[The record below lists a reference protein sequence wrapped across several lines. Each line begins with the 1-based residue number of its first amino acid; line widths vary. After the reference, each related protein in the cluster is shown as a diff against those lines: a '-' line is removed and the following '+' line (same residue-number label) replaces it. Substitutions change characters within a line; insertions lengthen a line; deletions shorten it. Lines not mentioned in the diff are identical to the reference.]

1 MHKTKK
7 MSLNSIFHYFIPKD
21 KKFFP
26 LFEDASANLM
36 QLATKLN
43 EALNT
48 TDLELRNSLIKE
60 IENLEHRGDE
70 ITHEI
75 FVELSKN
82 FITPFDREDIHALA
96 SALDDVAD
104 YIHGSANR
112 ILLYNLTNITEPIKK
127 LAELTLQGCKDLHIA
142 IKELKDLK
150 NIRNVSDSCVRINS
164 MENQADYVFDM
175 AVADLFKNEKDAIEL
190 IKMKEVLSALET
202 ATDKCEDA
210 ANVME
215 SIIVKNA

>member
-1 MHKTKK
+1 
-7 MSLNSIFHYFIPKD
+7 MSLNSIFQYFVPKD

-26 LFEDASANLM
+26 LFENASSNLINISDALLEAVN
-36 QLATKLN
+36 TNDIEHRN
-43 EALNT
+43 E
-48 TDLELRNSLIKE
+48 LIKK
-60 IENLEHRGDE
+60 IETLEHRGDE

-96 SALDDVAD
+96 TAIDDIAD
-104 YIHGSANR
+104 YVHGSANR
-112 ILLYNLTNITEPIKK
+112 MLLYNVKHVNDSVRK
-127 LAELTLQGCKDLHIA
+127 LAELISQGCKDIDRA

-150 NIRNVSDSCVRINS
+150 NIRNVTDSCVRINS

-190 IKMKEVLSALET
+190 FKMKELLSAMET

-215 SIIVKNA
+215 SIIVKHA

>member
-1 MHKTKK
+1 
-7 MSLNSIFHYFIPKD
+7 MSLNSIFQYFLPKD

-26 LFEDASANLM
+26 LFESASANLIT
-36 QLATKLN
+36 LSNYLV
-43 EALNT
+43 EAVNAS
-48 TDLELRNSLIKE
+48 DLEHRNELIKK
-60 IENLEHRGDE
+60 IDDLEHRGDE

-75 FVELSKN
+75 FLELSKN

-96 SALDDVAD
+96 SAIDDVAD

-112 ILLYNLTNITEPIKK
+112 MLLYNLNYTTDPIKK
-127 LAELTLQGCKDLHIA
+127 LAELISQGCKDIDKA
-142 IKELKDLK
+142 VKELKDLK
-150 NIRNVSDSCVRINS
+150 HIRNVTDSCVRINS

-175 AVADLFKNEKDAIEL
+175 AVADLFKNETNAIEL
-190 IKMKEVLSALET
+190 FKMKEILSALET

-215 SIIVKNA
+215 SIIVKHA

>member
-1 MHKTKK
+1 
-7 MSLNSIFHYFIPKD
+7 MSLNSIFQYFLPKD

-26 LFEDASANLM
+26 LFESASANLIT
-36 QLATKLN
+36 LSNYLVEAVNASDLDHRN
-43 EALNT
+43 E
-48 TDLELRNSLIKE
+48 LIKK
-60 IENLEHRGDE
+60 IDDLEHRGDE

-75 FVELSKN
+75 FLELSKN

-96 SALDDVAD
+96 SAIDDVAD

-112 ILLYNLTNITEPIKK
+112 MLLYNLNYTTDPIKK
-127 LAELTLQGCKDLHIA
+127 LAELISQGCKDIDKA
-142 IKELKDLK
+142 VKELKDLK
-150 NIRNVSDSCVRINS
+150 HIRNVTDSCVRINS

-175 AVADLFKNEKDAIEL
+175 AVADLFKNETNAIEL
-190 IKMKEVLSALET
+190 FKMKEILSALET

-215 SIIVKNA
+215 SIIVKHA

>member
-1 MHKTKK
+1 
-7 MSLNSIFHYFIPKD
+7 MSLNSIFQYFLPKD

-26 LFEDASANLM
+26 LFESASSNLIT
-36 QLATKLN
+36 LSNYLLEAVNATDIEHRN
-43 EALNT
+43 E
-48 TDLELRNSLIKE
+48 LIKK
-60 IENLEHRGDE
+60 IDDLEHRGDE

-75 FVELSKN
+75 FLELSKN

-96 SALDDVAD
+96 SAIDDVAD

-112 ILLYNLTNITEPIKK
+112 MLLYNLNHTTDPIKK
-127 LAELTLQGCKDLHIA
+127 LAELISQGCKDIDKA
-142 IKELKDLK
+142 VKELKDLK
-150 NIRNVSDSCVRINS
+150 HIRNVTDSCVRINS

-175 AVADLFKNEKDAIEL
+175 AVADLFKNETNAIEL
-190 IKMKEVLSALET
+190 FKMKEILSALET

-215 SIIVKNA
+215 SIIVKHA

>member
-1 MHKTKK
+1 
-7 MSLNSIFHYFIPKD
+7 MSLNSIFQYFLPKD

-26 LFEDASANLM
+26 LFESASANLIT
-36 QLATKLN
+36 LSNYLV
-43 EALNT
+43 EAVNAS
-48 TDLELRNSLIKE
+48 DLEHRNELIKK
-60 IENLEHRGDE
+60 IDDLEHRGDE

-75 FVELSKN
+75 FLELSKN

-96 SALDDVAD
+96 SAIDDVAD

-112 ILLYNLTNITEPIKK
+112 MLLYNLNHSSDAIKK
-127 LAELTLQGCKDLHIA
+127 LAELISQGCKDIDKA
-142 IKELKDLK
+142 VKELKDLK
-150 NIRNVSDSCVRINS
+150 HIRNVTDSCVRINS

-175 AVADLFKNEKDAIEL
+175 AVADLFKNETNAIEL
-190 IKMKEVLSALET
+190 FKMKEILSALET

-215 SIIVKNA
+215 SIIVKHA